1 MQQQLTEDQ
10 PQWTQHSS
18 VKGLGVTITTK
29 NRLNSEVEAQRI
41 QKSIARTKLLASLP
55 LPRPKILDMY
65 QALVVPVAAYGWTCR
80 KAPAETA
87 KVLHN
92 TLTKAL
98 NTTKMANTEIRKVV
112 YAATTHLDIITL
124 QRLFRCSCRLRWHRK
139 VQWNNRAFTSIH
151 LLRKHMKDHGWRET
165 GPWNWTDP
173 HSRATIKLEATTDS
187 QSLKF
192 FCHQLRTRWRQRCL
206 SNWAKGPRHALWRE
220 TATSWT
226 GYAQQR
232 TPPLQLRGLC
242 SWAQW
247 SLPHGYIVAWEHRP
261 TARGRQLH
269 LGNLGTHLLALS
281 ILFSATSHTTCIPPT
296 ALWMGAQKSKSRSSI
311 AGATSHGL
319 GGRIPLECSA

>member
-192 FCHQLRTRWRQRCL
+192 FCHQLRTRWRQHCL
-206 SNWAKGPRHALWRE
+206 SNWAKGPRHALWRQ

-261 TARGRQLH
+261 TARGVVAPGQPW
-269 LGNLGTHLLALS
+269 NTFIGTVHSFLSDQPHHVHSSNSALDARPK
-281 ILFSATSHTTCIPPT
+281 IKE
-296 ALWMGAQKSKSRSSI
+296 QK
-311 AGATSHGL
+311 
-319 GGRIPLECSA
+319 

>member
-98 NTTKMANTEIRKVV
+98 NTTKMANTEIRKKG
-112 YAATTHLDIITL
+112 
-124 QRLFRCSCRLRWHRK
+124 FSSEW
-139 VQWNNRAFTSIH
+139 
-151 LLRKHMKDHGWRET
+151 G
-165 GPWNWTDP
+165 
-173 HSRATIKLEATTDS
+173 S
-187 QSLKF
+187 QNEWGS
-192 FCHQLRTRWRQRCL
+192 H
-206 SNWAKGPRHALWRE
+206 N
-220 TATSWT
+220 
-226 GYAQQR
+226 
-232 TPPLQLRGLC
+232 
-242 SWAQW
+242 
-247 SLPHGYIVAWEHRP
+247 SLPYF
-261 TARGRQLH
+261 TFQ
-269 LGNLGTHLLALS
+269 
-281 ILFSATSHTTCIPPT
+281 
-296 ALWMGAQKSKSRSSI
+296 
-311 AGATSHGL
+311 HGL
-319 GGRIPLECSA
+319 

>member
-173 HSRATIKLEATTDS
+173 HSRATIKLETK
-187 QSLKF
+187 LEIF
-192 FCHQLRTRWRQRCL
+192 
-206 SNWAKGPRHALWRE
+206 
-220 TATSWT
+220 
-226 GYAQQR
+226 
-232 TPPLQLRGLC
+232 
-242 SWAQW
+242 
-247 SLPHGYIVAWEHRP
+247 LP
-261 TARGRQLH
+261 
-269 LGNLGTHLLALS
+269 S
-281 ILFSATSHTTCIPPT
+281 TSHTLET
-296 ALWMGAQKSKSRSSI
+296 ALFVQLGQRTSSRSLEGNSNELDWVRTT
-311 AGATSHGL
+311 AYTATAAQRAVLL
-319 GGRIPLECSA
+319 GSVVSPTWLHRSMGTSPNCPW